1 MGPKE
6 KNQKML
12 VLGATGMLGQAFCR
26 QARLSGWS
34 VRGVAR
40 SGSDINLDLSTT
52 ADQLK
57 LMEVPPADV
66 IVNAAAVTD
75 LNVCET
81 SKDYT
86 KKINSELPGAL
97 AELAQKWG
105 AYFVQVSTDHYYT
118 GDGRQKHDEDH
129 PVKLLNN
136 YASSKFEGEKQALK
150 YKQSLVVRTNI
161 VGFRG
166 LSGKPTFLEWVLTQL
181 KEKKDFKAFDDF
193 ITSSID
199 VGSFSESLLAL
210 ISGPKPLGIL
220 NLASSQ
226 VASKKEFIE
235 AIAHE
240 FHFSLEKMSTASVK
254 DLSGAKRGES

>member
-1 MGPKE
+1 M
-6 KNQKML
+6 
-12 VLGATGMLGQAFCR
+12 
-26 QARLSGWS
+26 
-34 VRGVAR
+34 
-40 SGSDINLDLSTT
+40 
-52 ADQLK
+52 
-57 LMEVPPADV
+57 
-66 IVNAAAVTD
+66 
-75 LNVCET
+75 
-81 SKDYT
+81 
-86 KKINSELPGAL
+86 
-97 AELAQKWG
+97 
-105 AYFVQVSTDHYYT
+105 
-118 GDGRQKHDEDH
+118 
-129 PVKLLNN
+129 
-136 YASSKFEGEKQALK
+136 
-150 YKQSLVVRTNI
+150 VRTNI

-199 VGSFSESLLAL
+199 VGSFSESLLAP

-254 DLSGAKRGES
+254 DLSGAKRGESLGLDVSRAESLLGQSLPGLKKVAKNLFFEYTKTYEISK